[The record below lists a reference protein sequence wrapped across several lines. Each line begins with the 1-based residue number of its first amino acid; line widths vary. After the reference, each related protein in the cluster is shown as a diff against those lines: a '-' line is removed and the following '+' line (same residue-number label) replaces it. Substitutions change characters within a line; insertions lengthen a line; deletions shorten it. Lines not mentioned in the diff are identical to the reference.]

1 MDTGAW
7 IDQFRKDVLNSEKNY
22 FDELLKYSSLD
33 EISYPNLLLK
43 RIIWGNNKV
52 NAHIKRLKEEKE
64 EAINLLPKSPKFCNW
79 LSKYPSLWNELRLL
93 THYCLKAIM
102 NGEECPKFAINSL
115 QEDKNMIEDKEFKDY
130 WNEILD
136 ALTDKLDYQLSG
148 TTKTPIKEEAKNAST
163 KLDKVETS
171 KTNRIENAS
180 NKNDK
185 MIKNSVNDA
194 PNNKFNHYNQ
204 EFQTLNEK
212 SAEIR
217 WKLEET
223 KNMSKLFLRNFNK
236 LNLAYLFLRSYNI
249 LNLSE
254 FIRKNA
260 KIEYS
265 RPQKVYYNILYNY
278 RIYQEKQKLVKRI
291 IKQYKYK
298 RRTRAMSNDDN
309 ENTIWTLTKKKI
321 VQDKDKITNDKINIK
336 CLLKTAISNNNIN
349 EILKLSIDKRIQLLN
364 ADELKEV
371 GYFYAMKMIKEKEK
385 EKEDKTNKIDE
396 KVEEPKQINN

>member
-185 MIKNSVNDA
+185 MVKNSVNDA